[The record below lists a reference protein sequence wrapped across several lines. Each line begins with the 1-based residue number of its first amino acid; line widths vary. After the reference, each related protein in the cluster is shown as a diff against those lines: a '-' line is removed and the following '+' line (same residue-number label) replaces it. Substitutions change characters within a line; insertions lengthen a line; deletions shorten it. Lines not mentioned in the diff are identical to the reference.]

1 MKAQLMGLIFGAA
14 LLQGTALAAPPAPLK
29 VVQSVEIKAPVD
41 KVWATIK
48 DFDSLNKWHPGFAKD
63 EIVSGGDNKIGTVRR
78 LTIKDGPSFTEQ
90 LLALDGAKHT
100 MRYKIVES
108 PLPIT
113 HYVSRISLHAQ
124 ANGTTKVVWAG
135 NFKRKNPADSPP
147 EAESDAGA
155 TKLVTG
161 VYRGGLDNLKKM
173 LEGG

>member
-1 MKAQLMGLIFGAA
+1 MKAQLMALVVGAA
-14 LLQGTALAAPPAPLK
+14 LLQGSAWADPPQTLK
-29 VVQSVEIKAPVD
+29 VVESVEIKAPVD

-63 EIVSGGDNKIGTVRR
+63 EIVSGGDNKVGSVRK
-78 LTIKDGPSFTEQ
+78 LTIKDGPSFTEE
-90 LLALDGAKHT
+90 LLAFDGAKHA

-113 HYVSRISLHAQ
+113 GYVSSISVHAGS
-124 ANGTTKVVWAG
+124 NGMTKVVWSG
-135 NFKRKNPADSPP
+135 SFKRKNTDANPP

-155 TKLVTG
+155 IKLVKG

-173 LEGG
+173 LEG

>member
-1 MKAQLMGLIFGAA
+1 MKAQLLALALGAA
-14 LLQGTALAAPPAPLK
+14 LLQGTAWAAPPQTLK
-29 VVQSVEIKAPVD
+29 VVESVQIKAPVD

-63 EIVSGGDNKIGTVRR
+63 EIVSGGDNKPGTVRK

-90 LLALDGAKHT
+90 LLSINDAKHS

-113 HYVSRISLHAQ
+113 DYKSGIVVTAGSD
-124 ANGTTKVVWAG
+124 GMTKVTWSG
-135 NFKRKNPADSPP
+135 TFKRKNAADNPP

-173 LEGG
+173 LEG